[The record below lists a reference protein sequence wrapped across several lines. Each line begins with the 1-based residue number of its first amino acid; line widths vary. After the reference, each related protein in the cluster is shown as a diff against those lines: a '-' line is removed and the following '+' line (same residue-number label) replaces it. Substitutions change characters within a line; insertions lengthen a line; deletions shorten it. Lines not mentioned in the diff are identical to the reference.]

1 LGEPIVK
8 ELMIENAPL
17 FAELDAAQRSAI
29 AELMALQ
36 RFRSGEEIYAQG
48 ATAEAMYLIKAGR
61 VRLVTDQ
68 LAVLANLS
76 AGSLI
81 GDVDLLSGQLHSTT
95 AEAATDVT
103 VWSLLAED
111 LAALIAEQP
120 EIVRQLKLAAGISED
135 QFAERHL
142 RRLALLN
149 GLTHEQVAEVAEH
162 LKPEHFAAGQEI
174 YRKGTPGDALHL
186 IEAGQVSVR
195 TSTGDCGDA
204 VLATLGPGEFF
215 GENAMLTGDAHA
227 ADVVAESDVTAW
239 ALSRDDFEALVLRYP
254 SLALNLSRMLSRRL
268 RDSNQ
273 RMVTSVRVAP
283 APVPVAAAAAV
294 AAPVMRP
301 PARVPATR
309 VKPPKAEPVAGAVVG
324 LGKAADSAANWFGA
338 RSTGAKLR
346 LIAVV
351 VLLIYLLIIVPAL
364 VIISQVGGSGAPSAP
379 RPVSKAPS
387 GFTERVVMVALA
399 EDLPID
405 VTPTYTPYPTDTPV
419 PTATF
424 TPTATPTETPIPTP
438 TETPTNTPIP
448 PTATPVPPRVVAR
461 AAPAPAAAPA
471 PVAAAAAPA
480 KPTVQFSLIENRRLT
495 PCENLGKHN
504 IFIKVVDAAG
514 NPVDGVMLVQT
525 PKDQIGNVLDKTVSG
540 TKGPGLAEFAMW
552 KLAEYSVYVTEDGV
566 NPASVEV
573 ASGMN
578 SNFAGDD
585 MCPTADGGN
594 TLFHNSFNLTFRK
607 NW

>member
-1 LGEPIVK
+1 VK

-17 FAELDAAQRSAI
+17 FSELDNSQRSAI

-48 ATAEAMYLIKAGR
+48 TAAAAMYLIKSGR

-68 LAVLANLS
+68 FAVLANLS

-81 GDVDLLSGQLHSTT
+81 GDVDLLSGGTYSLT
-95 AEAATDVT
+95 AEAAADVT
-103 VWSLLAED
+103 VWSLLADD
-111 LAALIAEQP
+111 LAALMAEQP
-120 EIVRQLKLAAGISED
+120 EIGRQLKLAAGISED

-142 RRLALLN
+142 RRLALLH

-162 LKPEHFAAGQEI
+162 LKPEQFAAGQMI
-174 YRKGTPGDALHL
+174 YQKGMPGGALYL
-186 IEAGQVSVR
+186 IEEGQVSVH
-195 TSTGDCGDA
+195 TSTGDCADA

-227 ADVVAESDVTAW
+227 ADVLAESAVTAW

-254 SLALNLSRMLSRRL
+254 SLALNLSRILSRRL

-273 RMVTSVRVAP
+273 RMVTGVRVTP
-283 APVPVAAAAAV
+283 AAVPVAAAVAV
-294 AAPVMRP
+294 AAPVTRA
-301 PARVPATR
+301 PARVPAAR
-309 VKPPKAEPVAGAVVG
+309 AKPPKAEPVAGAVVG
-324 LGKAADSAANWFGA
+324 LGKAADTAAEWFGA

-346 LIAVV
+346 LIAVL

-364 VIISQVGGSGAPSAP
+364 AIISQVGGSGASSAP

-387 GFTERVVMVALA
+387 GFRERVVMVALA

-405 VTPTYTPYPTDTPV
+405 VTPTYTPWPTETPQ

-438 TETPTNTPIP
+438 TEVPTNTPIP

-461 AAPAPAAAPA
+461 AAPPPAAAPA
-471 PVAAAAAPA
+471 PAAAAAAAAPA
-480 KPTVQFSLIENRRLT
+480 KPTVQYSLIENRRLT
-495 PCENLGKHN
+495 ACENLGKHN
-504 IFIKVVDAAG
+504 IFIKVVDAGG

-525 PKDQIGNVLDKTVSG
+525 PKGQIGNVLDKTVSG
-540 TKGPGLAEFAMW
+540 AKGPGLAEFAMW
-552 KLAEYSVYVTEDGV
+552 KMAEYSVYVTEDGV
-566 NPASVEV
+566 NPSSVEV
-573 ASGMN
+573 ADGMN
-578 SNFAGDD
+578 SNFAGDEQ
-585 MCPTADGGN
+585 CPTADGGN
-594 TLFHNSFNLTFRK
+594 TLFHNSFNLIFRK